1 MTLPKM
7 YSSAVS
13 NFRQIVVVQKVLA
26 NRSQSLS
33 AAKLDLNNTF
43 ACGSKRCF
51 SVSSSS
57 LANQHKQ
64 PSKVLSDL
72 TDSDGGGRRRT
83 DKIDNDS
90 AEPVSLAYI
99 SYEDKS
105 AKKNGAVKKSPLIIQ
120 HSLIGSKE
128 NWKTVSKEIHH
139 VTKRTVYSVDAR
151 NHGDSPHT
159 KVMSYSTMAKDIE
172 NFVKQIEAPK
182 ISFLGHS
189 FGGRIGLLLA
199 MMRPELID
207 KLVVVDSSPFVNKN
221 SIQRWGLL
229 REACGLLK
237 AIEPELKDCSGL
249 TRKTLADK
257 TVENVL
263 TDKKDRAL
271 FLSNL
276 ITADEQQKGDKQ
288 VTGRLWRVN
297 LDAILG
303 NPKLM
308 SEYPDIFS
316 AACECKDLT
325 RYNGKVLFVSGD
337 RSQFV
342 RKDDETSIRAIFPNA
357 DFVWF
362 AEAGHWM
369 HVEKHAEF
377 MRTVV
382 PYLESS

>member
-1 MTLPKM
+1 MTLRKM
-7 YSSAVS
+7 SLVLG
-13 NFRQIVVVQKVLA
+13 NFRQIVAVQNVLV
-26 NRSQSLS
+26 NRSQSLL
-33 AAKLDLNNTF
+33 AAKIELDNTF
-43 ACGSKRCF
+43 AGTQHRCF
-51 SVSSSS
+51 SVSSVCN
-57 LANQHKQ
+57 ATHQKQ
-64 PSKVLSDL
+64 PSKVLADL
-72 TDSDGGGRRRT
+72 PDGDGGGGRRRT
-83 DKIDNDS
+83 DNVDS
-90 AEPVSLAYI
+90 NAEPVPLAYI

-105 AKKNGAVKKSPLIIQ
+105 AKKNGTITKTPLIIQ

-139 VTKRTVYSVDAR
+139 VTKRPVFSVDAR

-159 KVMSYSTMAKDIE
+159 KVMSYTTMAKDIE
-172 NFVKQIEAPK
+172 LFVKHIEAPK

-229 REACGLLK
+229 RKACGLLK
-237 AIEPELKDCSGL
+237 AIEPELKDCTGL
-249 TRKTLADK
+249 TRRTLADK
-257 TVENVL
+257 TVESVL

-276 ITADEQQKGDKQ
+276 ITTDEQQKINSNGNGSDKQ
-288 VTGRLWRVN
+288 HLPPPQQGRIWRVN

-316 AACECKDLT
+316 AENFYLT
-325 RYNGKVLFVSGD
+325 SF
-337 RSQFV
+337 
-342 RKDDETSIRAIFPNA
+342 SIKYI
-357 DFVWF
+357 
-362 AEAGHWM
+362 
-369 HVEKHAEF
+369 
-377 MRTVV
+377 
-382 PYLESS
+382 SSNSFYFY